1 MDITIENLKAE
12 HSEEV
17 LRIYEEGVKTG
28 DATFVT
34 TTPTWA
40 EWDESHLLEC
50 RLVAVGSRQDVL
62 GWAALTPVSGRCV
75 STGVAEAS
83 VYVKAAVRGLGVGK
97 ALLETLAEESEIAGF
112 WTLEAN
118 TFAENKLGIALLR
131 SCGFRQVG
139 YRERIGKIE
148 GNWKNVFLFER
159 RSKVAG
165 T

>member
-1 MDITIENLKAE
+1 M
-12 HSEEV
+12 
-17 LRIYEEGVKTG
+17 
-28 DATFVT
+28 
-34 TTPTWA
+34 
-40 EWDESHLLEC
+40 
-50 RLVAVGSRQDVL
+50 
-62 GWAALTPVSGRCV
+62 TPVFGRCV

-97 ALLETLAEESEIAGF
+97 ALLETLAEESEFAGF

-139 YRERIGKIE
+139 YRERLGKIE
-148 GNWKNVFLFER
+148 GTWKNVFLFER